1 ISSFTLATGTDGCT
15 ASTCGEYDTIT
26 IGEKSFAGSKG
37 MSVYTL
43 GLIDSAPTSES
54 SRVVP
59 SGADLA
65 TKSAPTLPLAP
76 VRFSTMTGWPQ
87 AVVICG
93 PIARARMSE
102 VPPGAK
108 GTTMRIGLLGY
119 CWACTGR
126 AASRERTAVKAAAR
140 RFMDVLRVRSKA
152 ECGLYS
158 GSGLVP

>member
-1 ISSFTLATGTDGCT
+1 MSSLTLLTGTDGCT

-26 IGEKSFAGSKG
+26 IGEKSFAGSNG
-37 MSVYTL
+37 MLAYTL
-43 GLIDSAPTSES
+43 GLIASAPTSER

-76 VRFSTMTGWPQ
+76 VRFSTITGWPQ
-87 AVVICG
+87 AVVRCG

-102 VPPGAK
+102 VPPAAK
-108 GTTMRIGLLGY
+108 GTMMRIGLFGY
-119 CWACTGR
+119 CWPRAGR
-126 AASRERTAVKAAAR
+126 AASRLAARAAVRAAAA

-152 ECGLYS
+152 ECGL
-158 GSGLVP
+158 